1 MGLGIHEVELLD
13 QLISTRRIQ
22 SACSLGRPALILEE
36 SMEARHRVSQSDREP
51 ERDRDGFPY
60 WESFLQNRGVTQV
73 ASIDQSDYEGAS
85 HRHDLNLPIPKPWK
99 GKWQLVVD
107 PGTSEHIHNFPQAVQ
122 NLKDLA
128 CPGGWI
134 LGVWPAEG
142 MCGHGF
148 FQISPEYVFR
158 TFSGR
163 GGFAKVKVWLVTGQR
178 RRDIV
183 PIRDPSVSGG
193 RTLSP
198 GRPAA
203 MLFLV
208 RKKKSLPG
216 KNPVSVQ
223 QSDYVASWRQPA
235 RNQKTT
241 PPKPSTVWLRR
252 IFGKVGFAR
261 LYALRER
268 WRSRL
273 HGHRTRAV
281 SPWPPAR
288 L

>member
-13 QLISTRRIQ
+13 QLLTTCRIR
-22 SACSLGRPALILEE
+22 SACSLGRPALILEQ
-36 SMEARHRVSQSDREP
+36 SMEARHRVSESDREP
-51 ERDRDGFPY
+51 ERDQDGFPY
-60 WESFLQNRGVTQV
+60 WESFLRNRGVKQI

-85 HRHDLNLPIPKPWK
+85 HRHDLNLPIPKPWR

-107 PGTSEHIHNFPQAVQ
+107 PGTSEHIHNFPRAVQ

-148 FQISPEYVFR
+148 FQVSPEYVFR
-158 TFSGR
+158 TFSDHD
-163 GGFAKVKVWLVTGQR
+163 GFKNLKAWFLTGNR

-183 PIRDPSVSGG
+183 PVRDPSVSGG

-203 MLFLV
+203 MLFLA
-208 RKKKSLPG
+208 RKKKSFP
-216 KNPVSVQ
+216 PTHRTSVQ
-223 QSDYVASWRQPA
+223 QSDYVASWSQPA
-235 RNQKTT
+235 RNQKTA
-241 PPKPSTVWLRR
+241 PPKPTTVWLRK

-273 HGHRTRAV
+273 QSGTNRAV
-281 SPWPPAR
+281 SQWPPPR